1 MNLGN
6 VLKQE
11 IRRIARRELK
21 PVLVELRGALR
32 RQRAEIAAL
41 KQQVAQNRK
50 TQRRAA
56 VAAPPKELP
65 EDARFRFSPARLAQ
79 LREKKDLT
87 QAELAQLL
95 QTSVPTLTKWLQ
107 GKGRPAPLQLARI
120 AWVRAQ
126 GKRALR
132 RALEENAA

>member
-6 VLKQE
+6 VIKQE

-21 PVLVELRGALR
+21 PVVVELRGALK

-41 KQQVAQNRK
+41 KQQIAQNKRA
-50 TQRRAA
+50 QRRAIT
-56 VAAPPKELP
+56 AAPPQDLP
-65 EDARFRFSPARLAQ
+65 EDARFRFSPARLGV
-79 LREKKDLT
+79 LREKKGLT

-95 QTSVPTLTKWLQ
+95 QTSVPTLIKWLQ
-107 GKGRPAPLQLARI
+107 GKGRPAPIQLARI

-132 RALEENAA
+132 QALAETTQ

>member
-6 VLKQE
+6 VIKQE

-21 PVLVELRGALR
+21 PVVLELRGALK

-41 KQQVAQNRK
+41 KQQIAQNKR
-50 TQRRAA
+50 TQRRATM
-56 VAAPPKELP
+56 AAPPQDLP
-65 EDARFRFSPARLAQ
+65 EDARFRFSAARLGA
-79 LREKKDLT
+79 LREKKGLT

-95 QTSVPTLTKWLQ
+95 QTSVPTLIKWLQ
-107 GKGRPAPLQLARI
+107 GKGRPAPIQLARI

-132 RALEENAA
+132 QALAETTQ